1 LRGADQFQGDFFVH
15 NRSARFSRF
24 LLTDTR
30 SGFTVVTAVVWI
42 FLSALFASPVLQAQA
57 ARGTVNK
64 ITLEDLIS
72 LREFSEA
79 VLSPNGAQLAIVRHG
94 QIALL
99 PADGGWPVVLTTSPG
114 GKAEISWS
122 PDGTTIAFV
131 SQGSVWVVPVSGG
144 KPKQIT
150 YGAVGAG
157 DPRGASDRWPK
168 WNSDG
173 KWVLFQSGRH
183 GHNEL
188 WVVSADGR
196 TTNYLATTEI
206 YSGVDELDQITTGDE
221 VASDRFDPTPA
232 WSPDGTRISY
242 TERSRDFFSGKLKVL
257 DFDRAT
263 GTVKGAPLELYTARH
278 DRGGAWVIDH
288 VAWSPDGATLAF
300 TLQDSGWDKV
310 YLLPSRGGQPRR
322 LTQGESEDGS
332 PVFSP
337 DGKSIAIV
345 SNRGVLEESHIWI
358 APVDGSVPRRLA
370 NLPPGVEE
378 EPQWSPDGKRIYF
391 IRTSPEETPDL
402 YVASVAGEAAPHA
415 LTHTLPL
422 TFEATGIAPPQVVH
436 FKGKDGLA
444 LAGILYLP
452 LGYKTGV
459 RYPTVIWAHGGPEG
473 QDALGFSPWSLYLAQ
488 QGYVVFHPNFRGSTG
503 YGEKFRNLNVEDSGG
518 GETDDIAAG
527 VAYLVDQG
535 IADPK
540 LVAIGGGSH
549 GGTAVNYAV
558 TKYPDLWVA
567 ALSLF
572 GVADRATYIQR
583 TNRNSA
589 IRWETKFGGTPD
601 EKPAVYRKAD
611 ILPDVPKIKAP
622 VLVLWGEED
631 PQVPPYE
638 SFQLVA
644 ALKKYN
650 KTYVAFSYSH
660 EGHGFSQPDH
670 ALDALHK
677 EDEFLRRYLLSP
689 VGQSSTSTE
698 EIPLDQK

>member
-1 LRGADQFQGDFFVH
+1 VR
-15 NRSARFSRF
+15 NRSARFTRF
-24 LLTDTR
+24 LLTDSR
-30 SGFTVVTAVVWI
+30 SFFTTAVTLV
-42 FLSALFASPVLQAQA
+42 LTLLGLLAAPPALKAQGSLA
-57 ARGTVNK
+57 PANK
-64 ITLEDLIS
+64 ITLEDLVS
-72 LREFSEA
+72 LHALGEP
-79 VLSPNGAQLAIVRHG
+79 VLSPDSKQFAFVRAG
-94 QIALL
+94 QIELL
-99 PADGGWPVVLTTSPG
+99 PADGGWPVTLTTSPG
-114 GKAEISWS
+114 RKAELSWS
-122 PDGTTIAFV
+122 PDSQTLAFV
-131 SQGSVWVVPVSGG
+131 NQGSVWVVPVSGG
-144 KPKQIT
+144 KPAQIT
-150 YGAVGAG
+150 YGAVGTG

-173 KWVLFQSGRH
+173 KWILFQSGRH

-188 WVVSADGR
+188 WVVSADGK

-206 YSGVDELDQITTGDE
+206 YSGIDELDQVTEGDE

-257 DFDRAT
+257 DFDCST
-263 GTVKGAPLELYTARH
+263 GTAKGAPLELYTARH

-310 YLLPSRGGQPRR
+310 YLLSSHGGQPKQ

-332 PVFSP
+332 PAFSP
-337 DGKSIAIV
+337 DGKSLAIV
-345 SNRGVLEESHIWI
+345 SNRGGFEESHIWI
-358 APVDGSVPRRLA
+358 VPVDGSAPRRLA
-370 NLPPGVEE
+370 NLPPGVEDD
-378 EPQWSPDGKRIYF
+378 PQWSRDGRKIYF
-391 IRTSPEETPDL
+391 IRTTSAETPDL
-402 YVASVAGEAAPHA
+402 YVASTAGEPAARA

-436 FKGKDGLA
+436 FKSKDGLA
-444 LAGILYLP
+444 IAGILYLP

-473 QDALGFSPWSLYLAQ
+473 QDALTFSAWSLYLAQ

-518 GETDDIAAG
+518 GETDDIGAG
-527 VAYLVDQG
+527 VAYLVGQG

-589 IRWETKFGGTPD
+589 IRWETKFGGTPE

-622 VLVLWGEED
+622 LLVLWGEED

-650 KTYVAFSYSH
+650 KTFVSFSYPH
-660 EGHGFSQPDH
+660 EGHGFSQPEH
-670 ALDALHK
+670 LLDALHK

-698 EIPLDQK
+698 EIPLGQK

>member
-1 LRGADQFQGDFFVH
+1 VDK
-15 NRSARFSRF
+15 RSAQFTRFVLTASRSSFIIAAVF
-24 LLTDTR
+24 L
-30 SGFTVVTAVVWI
+30 WI
-42 FLSALFASPVLQAQA
+42 FLSAPFVSTVLEAQVTQAPPS
-57 ARGTVNK
+57 K
-64 ITLEDLIS
+64 ITLEDLVA
-72 LREFSEA
+72 LRFLGQP
-79 VLSPNGAQLAIVRHG
+79 VLSPDGRQFAFVRGGQLE
-94 QIALL
+94 LL
-99 PADGGWPVVLTTSPG
+99 GADGGWPVTLTTSPG
-114 GKAEISWS
+114 PKAELSWS
-122 PDGTTIAFV
+122 PNSKTLAFV
-131 SQGSVWVVPVSGG
+131 SQGSVWVVPASGG
-144 KPKQIT
+144 KPTQIT
-150 YGAVGAG
+150 YGAAGAG
-157 DPRGASDRWPK
+157 DPRGAGDRWPK

-173 KWVLFQSGRH
+173 KWILFQSGRH

-188 WVVSADGR
+188 WVVSADGK

-206 YSGVDELDQITTGDE
+206 YSGIDELDQITADDE

-257 DFDRAT
+257 DFERAT
-263 GTVKGAPLELYTARH
+263 GTTKGAPLELYTAKH

-310 YLLPSRGGQPRR
+310 YLLPSRGGQPKQ

-337 DGKSIAIV
+337 DGKTLAIV
-345 SNRGVLEESHIWI
+345 SNRGAFEESHIWI
-358 APVDGSVPRRLA
+358 VPVGGSAPRRLA
-370 NLPPGVEE
+370 NLPPGVEDD
-378 EPQWSPDGKRIYF
+378 PQWSPDGKNIYF
-391 IRTSPEETPDL
+391 LRTTPAELPDL
-402 YVASVAGEAAPHA
+402 YVASTSGDAAPRA
-415 LTHTLPL
+415 LTHTLPR

-444 LAGILYLP
+444 IAAILYLP
-452 LGYKTGV
+452 PDYKAGT
-459 RYPTVIWAHGGPEG
+459 RYPTVVWAHGGPEG
-473 QDALGFSPWSLYLAQ
+473 QDALVFSPWSLYLAQ
-488 QGYVVFHPNFRGSTG
+488 QGYAVFHPNFRGSTG

-549 GGTAVNYAV
+549 GGTATNYSV

-589 IRWETKFGGTPD
+589 IRWETKFGGTPE

-622 VLVLWGEED
+622 LLVLWGEED

-650 KTYVAFSYSH
+650 KTFAYFSYPH
-660 EGHGFSQPDH
+660 EGHGFSQPEH
-670 ALDALHK
+670 ELDALRK

-698 EIPLDQK
+698 EIPLGQK

>member
-1 LRGADQFQGDFFVH
+1 VDK
-15 NRSARFSRF
+15 RSARFNGF
-24 LLTDTR
+24 LRTAWRTPCTFAVAFLWISM
-30 SGFTVVTAVVWI
+30 SG
-42 FLSALFASPVLQAQA
+42 LFASPLLQAQVTPA
-57 ARGTVNK
+57 PANK
-64 ITLEDLIS
+64 ITLEDLVS
-72 LREFSEA
+72 LHFLGEP
-79 VLSPNGAQLAIVRHG
+79 VLSPDGKQFAFVRGG
-94 QIALL
+94 QIELL
-99 PADGGWPVVLTTSPG
+99 PADGGWPVTLTTSPG
-114 GKAEISWS
+114 KKVELSWS
-122 PDGTTIAFV
+122 PDSKTLAFV
-131 SQGSVWVVPVSGG
+131 SLGSVWVVPVSGG
-144 KPKQIT
+144 KPTQIT

-173 KWVLFQSGRH
+173 KWILFQSGRH

-188 WVVSADGR
+188 WVVRADGR
-196 TTNYLATTEI
+196 TMNYLATTEI
-206 YSGVDELDQITTGDE
+206 YSGVDELDQTSADDE
-221 VASDRFDPTPA
+221 VASDRFDPAPA

-242 TERSRDFFSGKLKVL
+242 TERSREFFSGKLKVL
-257 DFDRAT
+257 DFDRST
-263 GTVKGAPLELYTARH
+263 GTTQGTPLDLYTARH

-288 VAWSPDGATLAF
+288 VAWSPDGTTLAF
-300 TLQDSGWDKV
+300 TLQDSGWDKL
-310 YLLPSRGGQPRR
+310 YLLPSRGGPPRQ
-322 LTQGESEDGS
+322 LTQGEGEDGS

-337 DGKSIAIV
+337 DGKTLAIV
-345 SNRGVLEESHIWI
+345 SNRGAFEQSFIWI
-358 APVDGSVPRRLA
+358 VPLDGSAPRRLA
-370 NLPPGVEE
+370 NLPPGVEDD
-378 EPQWSPDGKRIYF
+378 PQWSPDGKNLYF
-391 IRTSPEETPDL
+391 LRTTPTELPDL
-402 YVASVAGEAAPHA
+402 YVASAVGDPAARA
-415 LTHTLPL
+415 LTHTLPR
-422 TFEATGIAPPQVVH
+422 TFDATGIAPPQVVH
-436 FKGKDGLA
+436 FKGKDGVG

-452 LGYKTGV
+452 LGYKTGT

-473 QDALGFSPWSLYLAQ
+473 QDALVFSPWSLYLAQ

-540 LVAIGGGSH
+540 LIAIGGGSH

-589 IRWETKFGGTPD
+589 IRWETKFGGTPE

-622 VLVLWGEED
+622 LLVLWGEED

-644 ALKKYN
+644 ALKRYN
-650 KTYVAFSYSH
+650 KTFVSFSYPH
-660 EGHGFSQPDH
+660 EGHGFSQPEDQ
-670 ALDALHK
+670 LDALHK

-689 VGQSSTSTE
+689 VGQSSTSTQ
-698 EIPLDQK
+698 EIPLGQK